1 MRKGIILAGGKGSRL
16 APLTKVISKQLMPIF
31 DKPMIYYPLSTLMLS
46 GIREFLV
53 ITTPLDHNLYKS
65 LLGNGSQWGIDIKFE
80 IQLNPDGIAQAFI
93 IGEKFI
99 NNKGVV
105 LILGDNLFHGNQLI
119 PQLKRAD
126 FNNKGGTLFAYKVND
141 PKRYGVVE
149 LNEKGHILS
158 IEEKPSN
165 PKSSYAITGLYYYE
179 ESVVEYAKRIE
190 ASSRNELEISDINKI
205 YLQEEKLNVEIIGRG
220 TAWLDTGTID
230 SLHQASSYIRTLENR
245 QGLKISCPEE
255 IAWRNNWI
263 NDQELE
269 NLAKPIS
276 NSGYGLYLLKL
287 LKEPIAEKNLNR
299 NFLSSTSNSN

>member
-1 MRKGIILAGGKGSRL
+1 
-16 APLTKVISKQLMPIF
+16 MPIF

-53 ITTPLDHNLYKS
+53 ITTPLDHDLYKS
-65 LLGNGSQWGIDIKFE
+65 LLGNGSQWGIDIKYE

-99 NNKGVV
+99 TNTGVV

-119 PQLKRAD
+119 PQLERAD
-126 FNNKGGTLFAYKVND
+126 LKNKGGTLFAYKVND

-149 LNEKGHILS
+149 LNEKGKILS
-158 IEEKPSN
+158 IEEKPSV
-165 PKSSYAITGLYYYE
+165 PKSSYAVTGLYYYE
-179 ESVVEYAKRIE
+179 ENVVEYAKKIKT
-190 ASSRNELEISDINKI
+190 SNRNELEITDINKI
-205 YLQEEKLNVEIIGRG
+205 YLNKGKLNVEIIGRG

-263 NDQELE
+263 TDEELE

-276 NSGYGLYLLKL
+276 KSGYGLYLLKL
-287 LKEPIAEKNLNR
+287 LKEPTAEKNLNR
-299 NFLSSTSNSN
+299 NSLISRSIEK